1 MAYCTIAPVVKML
14 NLIWYKMLISVSLA
28 SGEPTGT
35 APLMAPSDLRVSK
48 HWPGVILSWNSNVR
62 EEMEM
67 NDVKYVLTYTFLN
80 STKEVKERCSE
91 TEKKISLN
99 LYPGFVAK
107 VKTQLLLSGTR
118 NVIMES
124 NWTEFIYT
132 TPVYIQNLSCVIYN
146 ISNLNCTWDIKTEAP
161 EDVQYFLS
169 YRHNKRDYECQLHYK
184 NINKKNTGCHFK
196 EVYFIPPSKIK
207 LNISVKDLRN
217 NLGTHTYYKAFIP
230 QRIEKLNPPNNVSI
244 ALENGSIRISWK
256 HPPNI
261 GSSKRS
267 CFIYQ
272 VKIKD
277 LKPTETREEEYVY
290 PVHNPMKAYSVQVRA
305 KKKICITNKLWSD
318 WSEPVFINDDN
329 TMETLLHIPVLA
341 CVLPVISFGIFL
353 IFICRRYICFSVLF
367 MAIPSPPVKIKT
379 WLDSDEA
386 HWQKEDDP
394 VPKIPDMQ
402 IIRDVCVVPLTEK
415 YFNPNE
421 MEMPLKLELATW
433 EDNCHKSIRN
443 KDNLVNLDS

>member
-1 MAYCTIAPVVKML
+1 MAYCTIAPVMKML

-35 APLMAPSDLRVSK
+35 ARLMAPSDLRVSK

-118 NVIMES
+118 NIIMES

-169 YRHNKRDYECQLHYK
+169 YRHNKRDYECQLHFK

-272 VKIKD
+272 VKIRD
-277 LKPTETREEEYVY
+277 LKGKMVFLEVRCPSLTRRHHV
-290 PVHNPMKAYSVQVRA
+290 ALS
-305 KKKICITNKLWSD
+305 
-318 WSEPVFINDDN
+318 
-329 TMETLLHIPVLA
+329 
-341 CVLPVISFGIFL
+341 
-353 IFICRRYICFSVLF
+353 
-367 MAIPSPPVKIKT
+367 
-379 WLDSDEA
+379 
-386 HWQKEDDP
+386 
-394 VPKIPDMQ
+394 
-402 IIRDVCVVPLTEK
+402 
-415 YFNPNE
+415 
-421 MEMPLKLELATW
+421 
-433 EDNCHKSIRN
+433 
-443 KDNLVNLDS
+443 